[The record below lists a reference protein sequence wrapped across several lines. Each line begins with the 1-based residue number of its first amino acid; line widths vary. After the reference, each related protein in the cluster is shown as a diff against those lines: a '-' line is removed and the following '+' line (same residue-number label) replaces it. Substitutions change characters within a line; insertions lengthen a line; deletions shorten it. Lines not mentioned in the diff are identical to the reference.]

1 MTHESSQPLPV
12 SAVLLF
18 GYEDKSIQSQKT
30 GLLIQTHPIR
40 FSHSHTRAHLL
51 PFARRVCR
59 PGQKQ
64 LSCCSLVLLMWVAV
78 SVLSVCV
85 CVWPLLHWWASSPVG
100 PWACACLFSQ
110 LVDYIWPKMA
120 MERSWSLQ
128 RCPGLLFRPDSC
140 RHSASSSKPFDGSS
154 ISFCHGEGSCKI
166 FHVLV
171 LITVWLDLHACSKII
186 ALLMVWFHCWNHF
199 YWWA

>member
-85 CVWPLLHWWASSPVG
+85 CVCGPCYTDEPLPLLDPGRVHAYFHSWWTISGLKWLWSGAGHFRGVPACFSALTAAVTVQAAPNFLTAARFLFAMGKVAVKSSM
-100 PWACACLFSQ
+100 CLF
-110 LVDYIWPKMA
+110 
-120 MERSWSLQ
+120 
-128 RCPGLLFRPDSC
+128 
-140 RHSASSSKPFDGSS
+140 
-154 ISFCHGEGSCKI
+154 
-166 FHVLV
+166 
-171 LITVWLDLHACSKII
+171 
-186 ALLMVWFHCWNHF
+186 
-199 YWWA
+199 

>member
-1 MTHESSQPLPV
+1 MNHLSRFLSLQYFCLDMKTNLYRVRRQACWFKHT
-12 SAVLLF
+12 LLDF
-18 GYEDKSIQSQKT
+18 
-30 GLLIQTHPIR
+30 L
-40 FSHSHTRAHLL
+40 TRAHAHTCSRLL
-51 PFARRVCR
+51 AVCADLDR
-59 PGQKQ
+59 S
-64 LSCCSLVLLMWVAV
+64 SCLVVHWFYWCGWRSLFCL
-78 SVLSVCV
+78 CV

-140 RHSASSSKPFDGSS
+140 RHSASSSKLFDGSS

>member
-1 MTHESSQPLPV
+1 MNHLSRFLSLQYFCLDMKTNLYRVRRQACWFKHTLLDFLTRTPAPICSPCVQTWTEAV
-12 SAVLLF
+12 VLLF
-18 GYEDKSIQSQKT
+18 T
-30 GLLIQTHPIR
+30 GFTDVGGGLC
-40 FSHSHTRAHLL
+40 S
-51 PFARRVCR
+51 VC
-59 PGQKQ
+59 
-64 LSCCSLVLLMWVAV
+64 
-78 SVLSVCV
+78 VCV

-140 RHSASSSKPFDGSS
+140 RHSASSSKLFDGSS